1 MGDAM
6 IKGARILFW
15 TAMAAGVFRAGWLGA
30 QDTYILLGWNDL
42 GMHCA
47 NRTFANLAV
56 LPPYNNVHSQ
66 VIRRGDASRPPAIL
80 TGGLSVT
87 YEIPGNT
94 YSAGKTDFW
103 TYVEPLFG
111 VKPADNIGLKGNGL
125 SGDMKADGDGF
136 VSEGI
141 PITPYTD
148 ADLANED
155 AYQLGLL
162 KAYDSGHVLLASTQ
176 PVIPVSNEIN
186 CVSSGCHTSE
196 MDILNQHE
204 NEDGFD
210 RNNRP
215 ILCAFCHASNAL
227 GTTGRGEAP
236 PLSQAVHGKHG
247 SKTNDCYKCHPG
259 AVTKCLRDVM
269 YSKGYKCQDC
279 HGGVNQV
286 ASSVRGGRRPWLDEP
301 RCGSCHASNFSEETG
316 KLYRQSRG
324 HGGLYCSAC
333 HGSPHAIQ
341 PTVVERDNV
350 QNISLQGFSGPL
362 RECALCHGVNPAS
375 PGPHGMKA
383 SGVEDPGAPVT
394 ESFSLG
400 QNYPNPF
407 NPGTVI
413 PVTLRRAAN
422 VRIDVFNSR
431 GQKVSTP
438 VDRFLPA
445 GEHRVPL
452 SASPLAAGVYSVR
465 LTVDGRTASRAMTV
479 EK

>member
-1 MGDAM
+1 MEAVMPIFRLPVRTGLLACF
-6 IKGARILFW
+6 LQF
-15 TAMAAGVFRAGWLGA
+15 AAVSA
-30 QDTYILLGWNDL
+30 QDQYILIGWNDL

-66 VIRRGDASRPPAIL
+66 VIRKGDASRLPAIV
-80 TGGLSVT
+80 TGGLEVT

-103 TYVEPLFG
+103 TYAEALFG
-111 VKPADNIGLKGNGL
+111 AKLADNVGLKGNGL
-125 SGDMKADGDGF
+125 SGDMKIDSDGF
-136 VSEGI
+136 LVEGI
-141 PITPYTD
+141 PLTPYTD
-148 ADLANED
+148 SDLVNED

-162 KAYDSGHVLLASTQ
+162 KAYDSGHALLASAQ

-196 MDILNQHE
+196 MDILNHHE

-215 ILCAFCHASNAL
+215 ILCASCHASNAL

-247 SKTNDCYKCHPG
+247 EITNDCYNCHPG
-259 AVTKCLRDVM
+259 KHTKCLRDVM

-279 HGGVNQV
+279 HGSVSQV
-286 ASSVRGGRRPWLDEP
+286 GSTVAGGRRPWLDEP
-301 RCGSCHASNFSEETG
+301 RCGSCHASQFAEETG

-341 PTVVERDNV
+341 PTVVDRDNV
-350 QNISLQGFSGPL
+350 QNIALQGFSGPL
-362 RECALCHGVNPAS
+362 RDCTVCHGVNPTA
-375 PGPHGMKA
+375 PGPHGRLA
-383 SGVEDPGAPVT
+383 SDVREHNLAEPGVFG
-394 ESFSLG
+394 LG

-407 NPGTVI
+407 NPATVI
-413 PVTLRRAAN
+413 PVTLLKAGK
-422 VRIDVFNSR
+422 VRIDVFNNR
-431 GQKVSTP
+431 GQWVSTP
-438 VDRFLPA
+438 LDRVLSA
-445 GEHRVPL
+445 GEHRIPY
-452 SASPLAAGVYSVR
+452 SAGMLPSGVYSYR
-465 LTVDGRTASRAMTV
+465 LTVDGKAVSRAMVV